1 MKLLEEYNV
10 VDVVFASGAE
20 FGPETVLLAVPEDI
34 EELDVVE
41 EDSESQPVVQ
51 VAVGEAVDEPAVVLV
66 AFGESVVLEAEGL
79 AGLVE
84 A

>member
-20 FGPETVLLAVPEDI
+20 FGPESVLLAVPEDI

-41 EDSESQPVVQ
+41 EDSES
-51 VAVGEAVDEPAVVLV
+51 
-66 AFGESVVLEAEGL
+66 
-79 AGLVE
+79 
-84 A
+84 

>member
-10 VDVVFASGAE
+10 DYVDVVFATGAE

-51 VAVGEAVDEPAVVLV
+51 VAVESQEAVGEAAVVLV
-66 AFGESVVLEAEGL
+66 AFGKSAGLEAGC
-79 AGLVE
+79 
-84 A
+84 